1 MKYLFVMVCV
11 TMLSACGTIGGAM
24 QGAGQD
30 LNSAG
35 TYVKNVGRG
44 EKR

>member
-1 MKYLFVMVCV
+1 MRVLFVMMCLSV
-11 TMLSACGTIGGAM
+11 LSACGTIGGAM

-35 TYVKNVGRG
+35 EYVKKIGR
-44 EKR
+44 RD